1 MSKDYC
7 KPPSFLVAKCKTTV
21 YDTIMMMT
29 MRMMAL
35 IIMVTDD
42 GYKNNNDEK
51 IRLMA
56 EMMIFDD
63 NEIKAVKC

>member
-1 MSKDYC
+1 
-7 KPPSFLVAKCKTTV
+7 
-21 YDTIMMMT
+21 MMMT